1 MQILFQMYHA
11 GELHDLGIIEDG
23 DVVEST
29 EEGFEDWI
37 HWELSQPTTPDIDD
51 SNGILE
57 AYEGPHIVTTALD
70 FE

>member
-23 DVVEST
+23 DVVESI

-37 HWELSQPTTPDIDD
+37 RWELSQPTTPNIADPE
-51 SNGILE
+51 GILE
-57 AYEGPHIVTTALD
+57 AYEGPNLIAMRVD
-70 FE
+70 E